1 LAFAE
6 RFAGRETDTG
16 ESAEIERMAA
26 GTGSALAVS
35 AVHEKAGRVAL
46 VVFREGPSNSGARSR
61 IETVGAFANNA
72 ALIVASAMM
81 HEELA
86 MALALQVDL
95 NRQKDDFI
103 AAVSH
108 ELRTPLAVMLGS
120 VHTLDR
126 LDGRMPSSQR
136 AQLFDMTLDQGG
148 RLQRLID
155 ELLLVA
161 AAEHAGVPLEREAVD
176 IAELFASIDAD
187 TTAVTAGRLV
197 THFEDRVELVT
208 DRSKVARILLNLVEN
223 AGKYAPSGSIE
234 LLATSAGR
242 EVCFRVVDHG
252 PGIPTAERQRAFE
265 RFVQLDQSSTR
276 RRGGT
281 GLGLHLCRQLAELV
295 EGRLTL
301 SGTPGGGC
309 TFALSLPVSPTSPVR
324 PPRAQPAPDEVSPGV
339 RARPAHLG
347 AENVDMARVQ
357 RAH

>member
-1 LAFAE
+1 
-6 RFAGRETDTG
+6 
-16 ESAEIERMAA
+16 M
-26 GTGSALAVS
+26 
-35 AVHEKAGRVAL
+35 
-46 VVFREGPSNSGARSR
+46 
-61 IETVGAFANNA
+61 
-72 ALIVASAMM
+72 
-81 HEELA
+81 
-86 MALALQVDL
+86 
-95 NRQKDDFI
+95 
-103 AAVSH
+103 
-108 ELRTPLAVMLGS
+108 
-120 VHTLDR
+120 
-126 LDGRMPSSQR
+126 
-136 AQLFDMTLDQGG
+136 
-148 RLQRLID
+148 
-155 ELLLVA
+155 
-161 AAEHAGVPLEREAVD
+161 D

-187 TTAVTAGRLV
+187 TTMVTSGRLV

-252 PGIPTAERQRAFE
+252 PGIPAAERQRAFE

-309 TFALSLPVSPTSPVR
+309 TFALSLPVAPTSIPK
-324 PPRAQPAPDEVSPGV
+324 PPRPVLAPDEVFPGV

-357 RAH
+357 RAR